1 MLSTLLLHRHLKIP
15 NLLLRKFFVMRICK
29 ELRYLYLQTS
39 RIHQQLSQRKNWL
52 DTCIL
57 KS

>member
-1 MLSTLLLHRHLKIP
+1 MP

-29 ELRYLYLQTS
+29 EHHYSYLQTS

-52 DTCIL
+52 DTCI
-57 KS
+57 